1 MIRSKEANQ
10 PVWRDITALSDLPQ
24 SLQQL
29 EELANNLWWVWNAPA
44 RHLFRE
50 LDPLVWYHSKG
61 NPVHVLHTLS
71 QSRIEELTK
80 DKDFLG
86 RLAKVYDSF
95 RAYMDQPMRDDL
107 PSVAYFCMEYGITNI
122 LKIYS
127 GGLGI
132 LAGDYI
138 KEASDFGANMVG
150 VGFLY
155 RYGYF
160 DQKITADG
168 QQVAEYKAQDFED
181 LPLTLVRD
189 DNGAPLMLR
198 VPFNGYEV
206 SAQVWRVDV
215 GRVKLYLMDTDIAE
229 NSEWDR
235 QITHQL
241 YGGDWEN
248 RMKQEYM
255 LGIGGVQMLRLLGIE
270 TDVYHANEGHAAF
283 MGLERMAHLVE
294 GGLDFDQALE
304 LVRSSSLYTCHT
316 PVPAGHD
323 YFDEALFTKYMGHYA
338 DKLHISH
345 QELVDLGRETP
356 GSHEKFSM
364 SVLALNTCQEAN
376 GVSKLH
382 GQVSR
387 EMFAPVW
394 KSYLPEELHVGYVT
408 NGVHLPT
415 WMASPWADLM
425 EKSVGEGILRDQD
438 SLELWDKVWQ
448 TPDKD
453 VWQRRLEL
461 KSRLIDYLRRRY
473 EAHMGDFNQDPTM
486 LMSFLETLTPKTL
499 LIGFGRRFATYKRAH
514 LLFTDLERLSK
525 IVNDPEHPVI
535 FIFTGKA
542 HPADGGGQGLI
553 RHIFQISKR
562 PEFLGKILFVD
573 NYDIR
578 VSQFLIPGVDIWLN
592 TPTRPLEASGT
603 SGMKAL
609 MNGVLNFSVLDGWW
623 YEGYVK
629 GGGWSLTEKIT
640 FSDTNLQDKLDAATI
655 YRMLEE
661 EIIPLYYDNDKEQS
675 YSEGWIHA
683 IKTATSQILPRFTM
697 RRMIRNYYDRFY
709 NQLGERSAMLR
720 ANDYRQLGQLLDWER
735 HVAQSWSHLEVV
747 DTRLSK
753 DDGTQLSNF
762 TVGGTARVSV
772 TVDQHDLRSDLA
784 VELIIAREDTKTKK
798 LHLAGKQAF
807 HLVSEEGSRR
817 RYELKVDI
825 DLPGTYKVATRITP
839 THELL
844 AHPMALG
851 YMKWVPL
858 F

>member
-44 RHLFRE
+44 RHLFRD
-50 LDPLVWYHSKG
+50 LDPVVWYHSKG

-71 QSRIEELTK
+71 QSRIAELTE
-80 DKDFLG
+80 DQDFLE
-86 RLAKVYDSF
+86 RLSQVYSSF
-95 RAYMDQPMRDDL
+95 RTYMDQPKRDDL

-189 DNGAPLMLR
+189 DNGAPLILR

-206 SAQVWRVDV
+206 SSQIWRVDV

-283 MGLERMAHLVE
+283 MGLERMAHMVE

-304 LVRSSSLYTCHT
+304 LVRSSGLYTCHT

-323 YFDEALFTKYMGHYA
+323 YFDESLFTKYVGHYA
-338 DKLHISH
+338 DKLHISL
-345 QELVDLGRETP
+345 QDLTDLGREAP

-394 KSYLPEELHVGYVT
+394 KGYLPEELHVGYVT

-415 WMASPWADLM
+415 WMASPWSDLM
-425 EKSVGEGILRDQD
+425 EKSVDDDILTEQD
-438 SLELWDKVWQ
+438 SLDLWDKVWQ

-453 VWQRRLEL
+453 VWERRLEL
-461 KSRLIDYLRRRY
+461 KSRLIEYLRRRY

-623 YEGYVK
+623 YEGYVE
-629 GGGWSLTEKIT
+629 GGGWALTDKRSYT
-640 FSDTNLQDKLDAATI
+640 DQALQDRLDAATI
-655 YRMLEE
+655 YRTLED
-661 EIIPLYYDNDKEQS
+661 EIIPAYFGRN
-675 YSEGWIHA
+675 EGEDYPQKWVAA
-683 IKTATSQILPRFTM
+683 IKTSMSKILPHFTM
-697 RRMIRNYYDRFY
+697 KRMIDEYIAKFYLPLHDR
-709 NQLGERSAMLR
+709 A
-720 ANDYRQLGQLLDWER
+720 QLLHKDDYAPAHEIVSWKRDVAAKWE
-735 HVAQSWSHLEVV
+735 QLEVIESKL
-747 DTRLSK
+747 LSASAPLNQFCIGEEVSMSIVL
-753 DDGTQLSNF
+753 DLHQLNCDLKLEVIVAEEDPRTKALSF
-762 TVGGTARVSV
+762 VS
-772 TVDQHDLRSDLA
+772 SMPF
-784 VELIIAREDTKTKK
+784 E
-798 LHLAGKQAF
+798 
-807 HLVSEEGSRR
+807 LVSTEGTRR
-817 RYELKVDI
+817 TYMLKHVI
-825 DLPGTYKVATRITP
+825 DYPGSQKIAVRITP
-839 THELL
+839 THPLL
-844 AHPMALG
+844 PHGMDFG
-851 YMKWVPL
+851 YMKWVPVY
-858 F
+858 

>member
-1 MIRSKEANQ
+1 M
-10 PVWRDITALSDLPQ
+10 TALSNLPE

-29 EELANNLWWVWNAPA
+29 EELASNLWWVWNAPA

-50 LDPLVWYHSKG
+50 LNPEVWYHSKG

-71 QSRIEELTK
+71 QSRIDELVG
-80 DKDFLG
+80 DRDFLS
-86 RLAKVYDSF
+86 RLHEVYEKY
-95 RAYMDQPMRDDL
+95 RAYMDKPMRDDL
-107 PSVAYFCMEYGITNI
+107 PSVAYFCMEYGLTNI

-160 DQKITADG
+160 DQKITSEG
-168 QQVAEYKAQDFED
+168 QQVAEYKAQDFQD

-189 DNGAPLMLR
+189 EQGAPLMLR

-206 SAQVWRVDV
+206 AAQIWRVDV

-270 TDVYHANEGHAAF
+270 SDVYHANEGHAAF
-283 MGLERMAHLVE
+283 MGLERMARLVE
-294 GGLDFDQALE
+294 EGLDFDQALE

-338 DKLHISH
+338 DKLRISF
-345 QELVDLGRETP
+345 QELIDMGRENP

-394 KSYLPEELHVGYVT
+394 KGYLPEELHVGYVT

-415 WMASPWADLM
+415 WMAAQWSELM
-425 EKSVGEGILRDQD
+425 EETVGDEILRDQD
-438 SLELWDKVWQ
+438 SEEFWDNVWQ
-448 TPDKD
+448 TPDKE
-453 VWQRRLEL
+453 VWERRLVL
-461 KSRLIDYLRRRY
+461 KKRLLNYLTRRY
-473 EAHMGDFNQDPTM
+473 EARMGDTNQDPTM
-486 LMSFLETLTPKTL
+486 LMSLLEHLTPETL

-514 LLFTDLERLSK
+514 LLFTDLDRLSK
-525 IVNDPEHPVI
+525 IVNNPDHPVV

-553 RHIFQISKR
+553 RHIYEISKR
-562 PEFLGKILFVD
+562 PEFVGKILFVD

-578 VSQFLIPGVDIWLN
+578 VSQFLIPGVDVWLN

-629 GGGWSLTEKIT
+629 GGGWALTDQIT
-640 FSDTNLQDKLDAATI
+640 FADTALQDKLDAATI
-655 YRMLEE
+655 YRILEE
-661 EIIPLYYDNDKEQS
+661 EVIPLYYDQSGEES
-675 YSEGWIHA
+675 YSRGWVRA
-683 IKTATSQILPRFTM
+683 IKTATSQILPHFTM
-697 RRMIRNYYDRFY
+697 RRMIRDYYDRFY
-709 NQLGERSAMLR
+709 SRLGERSAMLGDAASHAELDR
-720 ANDYRQLGQLLDWER
+720 LLAWER
-735 HVAQSWSHLEVV
+735 QVAQRWSHLEVV
-747 DTRLSK
+747 DTQLLKGDHECGVSK
-753 DDGTQLSNF
+753 F
-762 TVGGTARVSV
+762 IVGGDVKSTIML
-772 TVDQHDLRSDLA
+772 DLHDLESDLT
-784 VELIIAREDTKTKK
+784 VELIIAREDTKTKH
-798 LHLAGKQAF
+798 LHLSGKQAYS
-807 HLVSEEGSRR
+807 LVSEEGSRR
-817 RYELKVDI
+817 RYELTVAV
-825 DLPGTYKVATRITP
+825 DLPGTYKAAIRITP

-844 AHPMALG
+844 AYPMAFN